1 MSPFG
6 LIMIGIFLTGLTVLL
21 RKRFDLMLE
30 RYNDIIIADYPGEE
44 IIGEENVT
52 ENNWKA
58 VVKTHIDELERILSS
73 QDNWADEFEKDVDV
87 KRNFLVQS
95 KKVSGVYAVKK
106 TPLTRAAW
114 YVQRCNDQKIFDFL
128 ISVEGFGI
136 IDPFT
141 SSDQHKKKPLYEF
154 QSSNDSAETSLDRYF
169 VTYGHFSWPLDAVD
183 FLVLNSIQRSERL
196 FVSKSVQSDAVPGAS
211 SVYRGRPSPRHRAAT
226 HFGLKVSAAGPG
238 QCRVGAFQVSPDVG
252 PLSDPAISYLLS
264 TFLLFPT
271 MRSKIEKLA
280 AQGAFM
286 D

>member
-95 KKVSGVYAVKK
+95 KKV
-106 TPLTRAAW
+106 
-114 YVQRCNDQKIFDFL
+114 
-128 ISVEGFGI
+128 
-136 IDPFT
+136 
-141 SSDQHKKKPLYEF
+141 
-154 QSSNDSAETSLDRYF
+154 
-169 VTYGHFSWPLDAVD
+169 
-183 FLVLNSIQRSERL
+183 
-196 FVSKSVQSDAVPGAS
+196 
-211 SVYRGRPSPRHRAAT
+211 
-226 HFGLKVSAAGPG
+226 
-238 QCRVGAFQVSPDVG
+238 
-252 PLSDPAISYLLS
+252 
-264 TFLLFPT
+264 
-271 MRSKIEKLA
+271 
-280 AQGAFM
+280 
-286 D
+286 